1 MCNISFMRR
10 RITYA
15 VSLCF
20 AILFF
25 VSCSTNSSGD
35 LEVKVDAL
43 SDCMQKGGNLQ
54 TLSKHS
60 TTVYRWIG
68 DNRMEIKRN
77 NVPVACNSA
86 EMKVKAKVA
95 EGRIIVDEEPSKV
108 NETCFCVKNFRYV
121 IEEIPSGDYTF
132 VLNGNDYGLIRIY

>member
-1 MCNISFMRR
+1 M
-10 RITYA
+10 
-15 VSLCF
+15 
-20 AILFF
+20 
-25 VSCSTNSSGD
+25 D
-35 LEVKVDAL
+35 VKVDVL
-43 SDCMQKGGNLQ
+43 SDCMQEGESLQ

-86 EMKVKAKVA
+86 EMKVKAKVT
-95 EGRIIVDEEPSKV
+95 EGRIIVDEEPSKG
-108 NETCFCVKNFRYV
+108 NETCFCAKNFRYV